1 MYSLPDCLSIYLSVS
16 PSVCMLIF
24 KDTPARDAVEKRL
37 RMSQLWVN
45 FCFKLHHLCCLLLHL
60 ANI

>member
-1 MYSLPDCLSIYLSVS
+1 MYWLPDWLSIYLSV
-16 PSVCMLIF
+16 CLHADF
-24 KDTPARDAVEKRL
+24 QGHGPAQDAVEKRL

-45 FCFKLHHLCCLLLHL
+45 FCLKLQRFFLLHHL